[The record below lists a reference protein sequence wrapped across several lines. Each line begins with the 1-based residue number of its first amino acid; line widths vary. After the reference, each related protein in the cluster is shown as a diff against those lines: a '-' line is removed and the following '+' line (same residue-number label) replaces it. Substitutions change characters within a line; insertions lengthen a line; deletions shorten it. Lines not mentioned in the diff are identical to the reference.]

1 MKRALSLLLTIALLL
16 LAMLLPV
23 SGASSMSFIVV
34 NDLARLNLTGDQRPF
49 YSGGALYVPYTVFS
63 SVSLGF
69 YPSYSVA
76 DKTLALFSRD
86 KRLVFDLSDGTVTDE
101 TKYVQ
106 NISAIPKAGTV
117 FLPAEFCAGHFDI
130 RVSDLASK
138 DGYQIV
144 RFTTGSEIFD
154 DDLLVERAEPY
165 IARAIQTQ
173 NTGDSSTT
181 TSPPTPTVPTTPNT
195 PDSQTPSDTEPEQD
209 PARIYLA
216 VTGAEDLGKA
226 LNTLDRHRLKATF
239 FLTAEEIA
247 ANEAMVRRLSVE
259 GHYIGLTADAA
270 EDVPEQLALA
280 DLALDRTLQSR
291 SLLALLPKALSS
303 EAVSARYRVF
313 QQPAAVTSATQ
324 AAIAHGQTQLFVCD
338 SGSLPSKLQILV
350 AADCQ
355 FLPLRE
361 TSQLNP

>member
-1 MKRALSLLLTIALLL
+1 MKRALSLLLSIVLLL
-16 LAMLLPV
+16 LVMLLPV

-106 NISAIPKAGTV
+106 NISAVSKAGTV
-117 FLPAEFCAGHFDI
+117 FVPAAFCAGHFGI
-130 RVSDLASK
+130 RVSDLTSK

-154 DDLLVERAEPY
+154 DNLLVERAEPY

-173 NTGDSSTT
+173 STEDPSTT
-181 TSPPTPTVPTTPNT
+181 TSPSTPTVPTTPNT
-195 PDSQTPSDTEPEQD
+195 PDGQTTPDTQPEQH

-216 VTGAEDLGKA
+216 ITGAGGLENA
-226 LNTLDRHRLKATF
+226 RNALDRHRLKATF

-291 SLLALLPKALSS
+291 SLLALLPEGRSS

-313 QQPAAVTSATQ
+313 EQPATVPSATQ
-324 AAIAHGQTQLFVCD
+324 AAKAYGQAQLFVCD
-338 SGSLPSKLQILV
+338 SETLSAKLQILT

-361 TSQLNP
+361 TSQPNP